1 MKVLVIGS
9 NSFSGSNLVNKL
21 LDRGYDVIGISRS
34 KEYNNVFLPYKKNT
48 RVGNFKFFNY
58 NLNYDNNKI
67 ALLLKKEKIK
77 NIFNFAAQGEVR
89 SSFSFPLD
97 HYQSNLMSHVNFL
110 EKIKNFDFIDNYI
123 HISTPEIYGSN
134 KNFVYESFNLNPSS
148 PYASSKA
155 AIDLYLLTLHKTFNF
170 PIKFVRSSNVY
181 GPCQQLY
188 RIIPKSLILIE
199 KNKKILLDG
208 GGKSKKTYTFID
220 DISDGEILILEK
232 GKIGE
237 IYHLS
242 SNNLISIKNLVKLIC
257 KIKGKKFID
266 CHKEGK
272 ERIGQDKHYNI
283 SSKKI
288 IKELN
293 WKPKVNLID
302 GLEETNKW
310 VLNNIDFLKK
320 QKLTYNHKK

>member
-34 KEYNNVFLPYKKNT
+34 KEYNNVFLPYKKNP

-67 ALLLKKEKIK
+67 ALLIKKEKIK

-110 EKIKNFDFIDNYI
+110 EKIKKFDFIDNYI

-199 KNKKILLDG
+199 ENKKILLDG

-288 IKELN
+288 TKELN
-293 WKPKVNLID
+293 WKPKVSFID